1 MKYRRLTQKELEE
14 VEQEFIQYLAGEG
27 IPSEEWAQMLI
38 LQQGIDDH
46 LDAFSELF
54 FDRATSAIEFL
65 ERENEGETWLFRFGE
80 TAAELIRLMPNGSG
94 QFRISGTGQ
103 KSYEPE
109 ARGREIFLLLEQG
122 AHPCDGKRFLKAQS
136 ANPS

>member
-1 MKYRRLTQKELEE
+1 MKYRRLTQEELRE

-27 IPSEEWAQMLI
+27 IPSEEWAQMLV
-38 LQQGIDDH
+38 LQEGIDDH

-54 FDRATSAIEFL
+54 FDRATGAIEFL

-80 TAAELIRLMPNGSG
+80 TNADLIRLMPNDSG

-103 KSYEPE
+103 QSYEPE

-122 AHPCDGKRFLKAQS
+122 ACPCDGERFLKAQS
-136 ANPS
+136 ANPC